1 MRAKLQKSL
10 AFHLLCFIALLLCA
24 GMCVYANVNRAFAA
38 DLAGGTMLE
47 ESTIAVAYYIFLGVV
62 FRRLSER
69 RSTARRCALARN
81 IGADGPHDRVRTC
94 DAAILAHI

>member
-1 MRAKLQKSL
+1 TTAWMAS
-10 AFHLLCFIALLLCA
+10 
-24 GMCVYANVNRAFAA
+24 GMGFSGYSN
-38 DLAGGTMLE
+38 GGLTG
-47 ESTIAVAYYIFLGVV
+47 AYYIFLGVV